1 MSWLYIAIT
10 NLLTG
15 VYFMKKTIIL
25 SIMALV
31 FAFTSAVKAEMSLS
45 GYTEFFAGSA
55 DQSIAEG
62 ADNAQGIDQAGLD
75 NGNYSRVTANYSTT
89 LDSGIDVGGTMNLT
103 TRDCQG
109 DKTGN
114 CNVVNFNMVNFS
126 GNFGTISIGER
137 FAAGAAMLSRMTA
150 TVPTAEPDGG
160 NLGKFYTGDGANV
173 YGSANEQDY
182 ANNSMKILYMSNVY
196 SGFSFAVSYDPN
208 TSNTG
213 ATTNGQATSVTNGKW
228 TSFNDV
234 LSVFG
239 KYTMEMDGIGLELVY
254 GQQTGNAGQ
263 VAGNNYNDLEESAYS
278 AKITYGNFSMDYR
291 KNEADNSG
299 LIKNGQDGNDEG
311 TSVCAQYTMG
321 NMAAAACQVETS
333 YTDTNNRSN
342 SAETRTYSANYAL
355 GGGVTIGAVYFDV
368 EQTANS
374 LTRTDVDGV
383 MTKLSVG
390 F

>member
-1 MSWLYIAIT
+1 
-10 NLLTG
+10 
-15 VYFMKKTIIL
+15 MKKTIIL
-25 SIMALV
+25 SIMALA
-31 FAFTSAVKAEMSLS
+31 FAFTSAIKAEMSLS

-55 DQSIAEG
+55 DQSTYNG
-62 ADNAQGIDQAGLD
+62 VDNVSAIDQAGLD

-160 NLGKFYTGDGANV
+160 NLGKFYTGDAANV

-182 ANNSMKILYMSNVY
+182 ANNSMKVFYMSNVY

-213 ATTNGQATSVTNGKW
+213 ATTNGQATSVTSGKW
-228 TSFNDV
+228 SSFNDV

-239 KYTMEMDGIGLELVY
+239 KYTIEMDGIGLELVY

-263 VAGNNYNDLEESAYS
+263 VNGSNYNDLEESAYS
-278 AKITYGNFSMDYR
+278 AKITYGNFEVDYR

-311 TSVCAQYTMG
+311 TSICGMYTMG
-321 NMAAAACQVETS
+321 NIRAGACQVETS
-333 YTDTNNRSN
+333 YTDTSNLSN
-342 SAETRTYSANYAL
+342 SSELRTYSADYSL
-355 GGGVTIGAVYFDV
+355 GGGVTIGLLYFDHK
-368 EQTANS
+368 QTANS

-383 MTKLSVG
+383 MSMISVG

>member
-1 MSWLYIAIT
+1 
-10 NLLTG
+10 
-15 VYFMKKTIIL
+15 MKKTIL
-25 SIMALV
+25 SILV
-31 FAFTSAVKAEMSLS
+31 LAFAITSAVKAEMSLS

-55 DQSIAEG
+55 DQSKHTG
-62 ADNAQGIDQAGLD
+62 TDNTSGIDKAGLD
-75 NGNYSRVTANYSTT
+75 NGNYSRVTANYSST
-89 LDSGIDVGGTMNLT
+89 LDSGIEVGGTMNLT

-126 GNFGTISIGER
+126 GGFGTISIGER
-137 FAAGAAMLSRMTA
+137 FAAGAAMLSRLTA
-150 TVPTAEPDGG
+150 GVPTAEPDGG

-182 ANNSMKILYMSNVY
+182 ANNSMKIFYASNVF
-196 SGFSFAVSYDPN
+196 SGFSFAVSYDPA

-213 ATTNGQATSVTNGKW
+213 GTTNGQATSVTNGKW

-234 LSVFG
+234 LSIFG
-239 KYTMEMDGIGLELVY
+239 KYAMDIDGIGLELVY
-254 GQQTGNAGQ
+254 GQQTGNAGE
-263 VAGNNYNDLEESAYS
+263 VSGSNYNDLDETAYS
-278 AKITYGNFSMDYR
+278 AKVTYGNLAVDYR

-311 TSVCAQYTMG
+311 TSVCAMYTMG
-321 NMAAAACQVETS
+321 NMRAAACNVETS
-333 YTDTNNRSN
+333 YTDTSNLSN
-342 SAETRTYSANYAL
+342 SSETRTFSADYSL
-355 GGGVTIGAVYFDV
+355 GGGVTLGAVYFTVD
-368 EQTANS
+368 QTANS
-374 LTRTDVDGV
+374 QVRTDVDGV